1 MTEMFW
7 MFWWLAQL
15 ATPPGIPQAAEGGG
29 AAPAAGDGGLFG
41 GTFNFLLFMLPLIF
55 LFMLL
60 TQKPQQKEQQR
71 QKKLLEELK
80 KNDRVITA
88 GGLLGTIVNIS
99 GDSEFVTIK
108 IDENNNTKLQ
118 VLKQSIVRVLKED
131 EASKD
136 VSTKNS

>member
-1 MTEMFW
+1 MSEMAW

-15 ATPPGIPQAAEGGG
+15 TAPPGPAQPTAGG
-29 AAPAAGDGGLFG
+29 AAAPGTGDGGMFG
-41 GTFNFLLFMLPLIF
+41 GTFNFLLFMLPLLF

-60 TQKPQQKEQQR
+60 TQKSQPKEQQR

-88 GGLLGTIVNIS
+88 GGLLGTVVNIS
-99 GDSEFVTIK
+99 NDSEFVTIK

-118 VLKQSIVRVLKED
+118 VLKQSIVRVLKDD
-131 EASKD
+131 EATKD
-136 VSTKNS
+136 VSTKSS